1 MNETVPNFDK
11 CYVLDTNII
20 LGDARQVLS
29 IGESGKNLI
38 VLPETVI
45 DEIDSKKSGHGEI
58 NFQAREFGRILE
70 DAEVVSTSIESSATR
85 VRISVKGISVD
96 IISFEYYNIGEA
108 ERSVANDRRIIEVA
122 RFASEFYDF
131 PVILLSNDIMCRT
144 RAISMGVTTEGMS
157 KSGYNGSAEFVKT
170 IEGIDPSELPRM
182 ENRHISNYDPDY
194 LPENHCYRV
203 KLTDGD
209 EKLVYLVGGLVNFV
223 DEAEHRRNAV
233 KPVNS
238 GQLFAMSGMMD
249 ERIDLCLV
257 NAIAGSG
264 KTLLAIAAGMKHV
277 RKGNYEKIVYIRN
290 SVESTDKAEE
300 IGFLPGMEEKFRI
313 YNYPLYD
320 TLEFIAQKEINGQKG
335 KQTQEAIDAHVEKLL
350 NKYKIETMWNG
361 AIRGRTISNAFVII
375 DEVQN
380 FGKTSLQT
388 VLSRLDKGSK
398 VVCIGSNR
406 QIDHPYI
413 NKHTNGLSSLLK
425 AATEENDEINVFG
438 TELTKV
444 VRGRITEFAE
454 RIFENK

>member
-1 MNETVPNFDK
+1 MSEMMSNFDK

-20 LGDARQVLS
+20 LGDAQQILS
-29 IGESGKNLI
+29 VGESGNNLI

-45 DEIDSKKSGHGEI
+45 DELDVKKSGFGEI
-58 NFQAREFGRILE
+58 HYQAREFGRILS
-70 DAEVVSTSIESSATR
+70 DAEVVDTNVLSGKTVMR
-85 VRISVKGISVD
+85 LKVKDVFID
-96 IISFEYYNIGEA
+96 IISSESYDLEGVDK
-108 ERSVANDRRIIEVA
+108 SVINDRKIIEIA
-122 RFASEFYDF
+122 RFSRDFYDF

-144 RAISMGVTTEGMS
+144 RAISMGVATEGMN
-157 KSGYNGSAEFVKT
+157 KADHRDSADFIKT
-170 IEGIDPSELPRM
+170 IEGLDSTEFLTM
-182 ENRHISNYDPDY
+182 ENKHISAFDPDH
-194 LPENHCYRV
+194 LPENHCYHL
-203 KLTDGD
+203 KATDGN
-209 EKLVYLVGGLVNFV
+209 EKLVYLVNGLITFI
-223 DEAEHRRNAV
+223 DEEELRRNIV

-277 RKGNYEKIVYIRN
+277 RKGNYGKIIYIRN
-290 SVESTDKAEE
+290 SVESTDRAEE
-300 IGFLPGMEEKFRI
+300 VGFLPGLEEKFKV

-320 TLEFIAQKEINGQKG
+320 TLEFIAQQELKG
-335 KQTQEAIDAHVEKLL
+335 SKGVTQEVIDERVDTLL

-388 VLSRLDKGSK
+388 VLTRLDKDSK

-425 AATEENDEINVFG
+425 AATEENEEISVFG
-438 TELTKV
+438 TELSKV
-444 VRGRITEFAE
+444 VRGKITEFAE